1 MGAPI
6 CNFCA
11 LKGTPVLVYA
21 LLKIYEIFFMIVFL
35 LFIGGSRGDK
45 GTEAPP
51 PIFFQIRFLI
61 DDSRHRNVHCGDF
74 FV

>member
-21 LLKIYEIFFMIVFL
+21 LSKIYEIFFTIVFL
-35 LFIGGSRGDK
+35 LFIGGSRGAK
-45 GTEAPP
+45 GAEAPP
-51 PIFFQIRFLI
+51 YIF
-61 DDSRHRNVHCGDF
+61 SNTF
-74 FV
+74 FDRWFPTQKRPLG